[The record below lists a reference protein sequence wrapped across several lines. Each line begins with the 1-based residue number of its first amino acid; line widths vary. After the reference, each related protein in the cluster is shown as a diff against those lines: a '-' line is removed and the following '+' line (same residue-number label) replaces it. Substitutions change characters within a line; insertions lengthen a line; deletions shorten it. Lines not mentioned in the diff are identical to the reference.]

1 MVCEVSF
8 RSDAYYDQAAICRM
22 LRLTPKA
29 IGNAC
34 RSGELKFSQRAGTRF
49 FRGEWL
55 NEWLS
60 PSITAESMTAVAA
73 DDRQG
78 VAHG

>member
-8 RSDAYYDQAAICRM
+8 RPDAYYDQAAICRM
-22 LRLTPKA
+22 LRITPKA

-34 RSGELKFSQRAGTRF
+34 RSGQLRFSERAGNRF

-55 NEWLS
+55 NDWLS
-60 PSITAESMTAVAA
+60 PAPTPEEMNAAA

-78 VAHG
+78 VARG